1 MSDSNPFNPDNW
13 MEAQRKY
20 WDAWLDLSRTSM
32 QAAQAAGTGSSRTA
46 NPWAASLDQWW
57 RSVSPTVA
65 PDARDFYERMMD
77 LGRGYFTMAEGLVR
91 QDGEQAAGDALRSWL
106 DQCAEAL
113 RAAGP
118 GAGSKDNHTRDF
130 MAFWQLP
137 MDTWQRVASSFMP
150 LPGDMLKALRP
161 EGAAAFGPGEH
172 LDRFLSLPGVGYTR
186 ESQEQYQSLARRV
199 LEYQRAYQAFEAGM
213 AKVALDS
220 VNRFRARL
228 DDAARRE
235 QPITTMRELFNEWV
249 DVCEEVYGEYAV
261 SDEYART
268 YGDMVNALMAVK
280 KEGSRLV
287 DEVLEGFNMPT
298 RREISTLHERFQES
312 RREIRS
318 LRRELDELKGAGNG
332 SASPAD
338 AASEPGEA
346 PARKNAS
353 ARKSAPRRKA
363 TAGAAKAGA
372 GKGRKSTTPRS

>member
-1 MSDSNPFNPDNW
+1 MSDSNPFNPDAW

-32 QAAQAAGTGSSRTA
+32 EAAQAADPARTELP
-46 NPWAASLDQWW
+46 NPWAGALDQWW
-57 RSVSPTVA
+57 KSVSPA
-65 PDARDFYERMMD
+65 APPDARDFYNRMMD
-77 LGRGYFTMAEGLVR
+77 LGRGYFTMAEGLMR
-91 QDGEQAAGDALRSWL
+91 QNGGKSGTDALKSWL
-106 DQCAEAL
+106 DQCSDAL
-113 RAAGP
+113 RKVGM
-118 GAGSKDNHTRDF
+118 GAGQADDRTRDF

-172 LDRFLSLPGVGYTR
+172 LEHFLSLPGVGYTR

-199 LEYQRAYQAFEAGM
+199 LEYQRAYQAYEAGL

-220 VNRFRARL
+220 VERFRARL

-235 QPITTMRELFNEWV
+235 KPITTMRELFNEWV
-249 DVCEEVYGEYAV
+249 DVCEEVYGEYSV

-268 YGDMVNALMAVK
+268 YGELVNALMAVK

-287 DEVLEGFNMPT
+287 DEVLEGLNMPT
-298 RREISTLHERFQES
+298 RREISTLHQRFQES

-318 LRRELDELKGAGNG
+318 LRRELDALKGDNG
-332 SASPAD
+332 AAAEESPKPAKT
-338 AASEPGEA
+338 AAP
-346 PARKNAS
+346 
-353 ARKSAPRRKA
+353 KSAPKRKA
-363 TAGAAKAGA
+363 AAPAKKSGGSKAEASG
-372 GKGRKSTTPRS
+372 KSTNKRS